1 MSNLTQLIAA
11 TGPVVSP
18 GTVTSSQYY
27 TSVGWTAGEYIYSTP
42 TGTIAPRTTGGLGYN
57 GTYNAG
63 AVLFNFSSIP
73 GTLQTVQYGPLFD
86 YGTFSGTTQTI
97 GSQSGSSTTIA
108 SVVGDIPYSFNLING
123 NICIV
128 YLVSGVPYFT
138 IVTPAGATVLAA
150 TAVAGASSVTANR
163 YALSGCCLI
172 NGTIVIT
179 YSDASNSYWV
189 SYTQTGTVVTTATA
203 FYLGTAVRYHQ
214 TIALANGNWAVV
226 GSSSNGTQYLIIL
239 SPTGTVVRSL
249 IQAGLAGMEHG
260 VCCQLPNGNIAYG
273 GYDQNNSRIGV
284 GVITQAGVQVWS
296 TYPSGSSAQ
305 VNNILP
311 LPSGN
316 FAFIYTNSSGQGT
329 VSIYSGTANNNLANY
344 NLGSTNI
351 SSGCVGALQLSS
363 SLVPSIIVVGT
374 SGASGSLYRVT
385 CDSTTG
391 ATGTIS
397 TINSSISTVNAQA
410 WIVNS
415 LNGKVHLTW
424 EAVTTSYPTY
434 GFWNVVALTNG
445 STVLYGANYTPK
457 ENWFLLGVAATT
469 VAAGNT
475 GPVITNGGSVTLNA
489 NYPTVTTPI
498 AFNYQ
503 GSFNTFAQRGTVVNK
518 VAVLKGLEL

>member
-63 AVLFNFSSIP
+63 AVLSNFSSIP

-97 GSQSGSSTTIA
+97 GTQSGSSTTIA
-108 SVVGDIPYSFNLING
+108 SVVGAIQFSFNLING

-150 TAVAGASSVTANR
+150 TVVAGAAGVTSNR
-163 YALSGCCLI
+163 YALSGCCLT

-226 GSSSNGTQYLIIL
+226 GSNSNSAQYLIIL

-249 IQAGLAGMEHG
+249 ITTGLSGMDHG
-260 VCCQLPNGNIAYG
+260 VCCQLPNGNIAFG
-273 GYDQNNSRIGV
+273 GWDQNNNRIGV

-296 TYPSGSSAQ
+296 SYPSGSGAQ
-305 VNNILP
+305 LNNIVP
-311 LPSGN
+311 LPSNN
-316 FAFIYTNSSGQGT
+316 FAFIYTNNSSQGT
-329 VSIYSGTANNNLANY
+329 VSIYSGTSSSTLTNY
-344 NLGSTNI
+344 NLGTTNTGA
-351 SSGCVGALQLSS
+351 GCVGALQLSS
-363 SLVPSIIVVGT
+363 SLVPSIIVFGT
-374 SGASGSLYRVT
+374 NGVVGSLYRVT
-385 CDSTTG
+385 CDTTSG
-391 ATGTIS
+391 ATGTVS
-397 TINSSISTVNAQA
+397 TISGAIATNASA

-424 EAVTTSYPTY
+424 LAVTTSYPTY

-457 ENWFLLGVAATT
+457 DNWFLLGVAATT

-489 NYPTVTTPI
+489 NYPTVTTPVS
-498 AFNYQ
+498 FNYQ
-503 GSFNTFAQRGTVVNK
+503 GSFNTFAQRGSVVNK